1 MQKDSPKIPTDPMHI
16 ISTFG
21 VVHQSFLLENGEK
34 DTTKSTKERAKAD
47 ISRGGEL
54 THSCNQMR
62 EQARSSQ
69 GIRSSWHH
77 FCT

>member
-34 DTTKSTKERAKAD
+34 RHHKKHKRK
-47 ISRGGEL
+47 
-54 THSCNQMR
+54 
-62 EQARSSQ
+62 SQ
-69 GIRSSWHH
+69 G
-77 FCT
+77 